1 MEIENKYLRVAYT
14 LYKHR
19 DGVCEEWEKTTKEQP
34 FAFLTGVGYTLDA
47 FEERLKNL
55 KKGEEFDF
63 TIPCAEAFGE
73 YEPTHVQEHDRE
85 EFTINGKFDD
95 EHIYEGNIIEM
106 VRNIDKSIVY
116 AVVKEV
122 TPFKVV
128 LDFNHPLAGCDL
140 QFVGSVIENRPAK
153 ESEMKKFYEQL
164 RAAAQGC
171 GGGCSGCSGGC
182 GDGCGDGCEGGCCGN

>member
-63 TIPCAEAFGE
+63 TIPSAEAFGE
-73 YEPTHVQEHDRE
+73 YEPTHVQEHSRE
-85 EFTINGKFDD
+85 DFTINGKFDS

-122 TPFKVV
+122 TPMKVV
-128 LDFNHPLAGCDL
+128 MDFNHPLAGCDL
-140 QFVGSVIENRPAK
+140 QFVGSVVESRPATEK
-153 ESEMKKFYEQL
+153 EIKKFEDSL
-164 RAAAQGC
+164 KPSGCSCGCSGC
-171 GGGCSGCSGGC
+171 GGGSC
-182 GDGCGDGCEGGCCGN
+182 GDGCGEEGCGGCH